1 MHLTDRVHLVG
12 SGRSGADISNSYD
25 CHVYLIDGGHSLG
38 LIDAGAGI
46 QPDLI
51 LKNINEAGFDPNNV
65 DKIVLTHAHADHA
78 GGAASLQEV
87 TGAEVLAPGPSA
99 TWLVQADETAI
110 SLPRARAG
118 GTYPADYRLKPCAET
133 TSLTDGDIIQIGDSR
148 LETIATSGHAA
159 VHVSFLLDDDNE
171 SGLFGGDIV
180 FQNGKILLL
189 ATPDC
194 SIQALITSMHR
205 LSKLDFDAL
214 FPGHGGISL
223 HRGHRHVDAALR
235 VFDAGRIPP
244 NYEV

>member
-1 MHLTDRVHLVG
+1 MATLSRLV
-12 SGRSGADISNSYD
+12 
-25 CHVYLIDGGHSLG
+25 
-38 LIDAGAGI
+38 
-46 QPDLI
+46 
-51 LKNINEAGFDPNNV
+51 
-65 DKIVLTHAHADHA
+65 T
-78 GGAASLQEV
+78 
-87 TGAEVLAPGPSA
+87 
-99 TWLVQADETAI
+99 
-110 SLPRARAG
+110 
-118 GTYPADYRLKPCAET
+118 
-133 TSLTDGDIIQIGDSR
+133 

-180 FQNGKILLL
+180 FQNGKVLLL

-214 FPGHGGISL
+214 FPGHGGISI

-235 VFDAGRIPP
+235 IFDAGRIPP